1 VLQSKNYIAIDLGA
15 SSGRVM
21 LSNITGQDLSIEEC
35 YRFPNEPIE
44 QDGSLRWDFQ
54 NLFSGVKKGIAVAV
68 KKSGGNIESIG
79 VDSWGVDFGL
89 IDKSGQLMENPYH
102 YRDSRTDGMMEKA
115 FAMMPKRKIYEE
127 TGVQFLQLNT
137 LYQVLAM
144 SHANSDV
151 LRRAYKML
159 FIADLV
165 TYFLCGRIFNESTIA
180 STSQMLDVRSLGWSK
195 NIFKE
200 LRLPI
205 ELMADLV
212 VPGTSLGALKKELQ
226 IELGCGPIPIVAVGS
241 HDTASAVAAVPA
253 AQDSW
258 AYISSGTWSL
268 IGVEIPEAIINNET
282 FEYGFANEVGVG
294 GKIRLLKDLMGMWLI
309 QECFRQW
316 QAEGVK
322 FKYTDIVE
330 IAEKAKPFAAF
341 IDTDD
346 HGLFSPGNM
355 EDKINVCLKKTG
367 QKVINDKG
375 QIVRVVLESLAF
387 KYRDVVRQ
395 LEDITKR
402 KINVVH
408 IVGGG
413 CQNELLSQFAAD
425 AIGCKVVCGPVEATS
440 IGNVI
445 VQALAA
451 KQIDSLGHARDI
463 IGQSSGLKEYLPISH
478 NKWNKAQADLKIACK
493 LKMNVNV

>member
-1 VLQSKNYIAIDLGA
+1 VLESKNYIAIDLGA

-21 LSNITGQDLSIEEC
+21 LSSITSYKLSIEEC

-44 QDGSLRWDFQ
+44 QDGSLRWDFEK
-54 NLFSGVKKGIAVAV
+54 LFSEIKTGIAAAV
-68 KKSGGNIESIG
+68 KKCGGNIESIG
-79 VDSWGVDFGL
+79 VDSWGVDFGF
-89 IDKSGQLMENPYH
+89 IDMAGQLIGNPYH

-115 FAMMPKRKIYEE
+115 FAVMPKRKIYED

-144 SHANSDV
+144 SHSNSDI
-151 LRRAYKML
+151 LQKAYKLL

-165 TYFLCGRIFNESTIA
+165 TYFLCGRIFSESTIA
-180 STSQMLDVRSLGWSK
+180 STSQMLDVRKLGWSTS
-195 NIFKE
+195 IFKE
-200 LRLPI
+200 LQLPI

-212 VPGTSLGALKKELQ
+212 APGTSLGTLKKELQ
-226 IELGCGPIPIVAVGS
+226 IELGCGPIPVVAVAS

-268 IGVEIPEAIINNET
+268 IGVEIPDAIINDET

-294 GKIRLLKDLMGMWLI
+294 GKNRLLKDLMGMWLI

-316 QAEGVK
+316 QEEGTV
-322 FKYTDIVE
+322 FKYADIVE
-330 IAEKAKPFAAF
+330 IAEKATPFTAI

-346 HGLFSPGNM
+346 HDLFSPGKM
-355 EDKINVCLKKTG
+355 EDKINICLKKTG
-367 QKVINDKG
+367 QKAICDKG
-375 QIVRVVLESLAF
+375 QIIRVVLESLAF
-387 KYRDVVRQ
+387 KYRDTLRQ

-413 CQNELLSQFAAD
+413 SQNELLSQFAAD

-440 IGNVI
+440 IGNII

-451 KQIDSLGHARDI
+451 KQIDSLSHARDI
-463 IGQSSGLKEYLPISH
+463 IGRSSDLKEYLPINH
-478 NKWNKAQADLKIACK
+478 NKWNKAQSDLKAVC
-493 LKMNVNV
+493 N